1 MSRRGLVILIVA
13 LVVLGGLVAV
23 NQRQSSPAPTTVGTA
38 LVPGLQ
44 ESLNDVERVGI
55 VKAGGEAVATLEKR
69 ENTWVVANKSDY
81 PADVAKLRQSLRALA
96 EAKIRE
102 VKTANPEFYDRLG
115 VVDAADSKATGVA
128 VSITVPGKEFG
139 TVILG
144 NTEGAKQ
151 RYARRASEP
160 QSYLID
166 RDPEVP
172 KNASQWL
179 EARILDVRG
188 DRVREVTIRHA
199 DGETVTVSKASADA
213 ANFDVAAT
221 PKGRELLYPGV
232 ANVIGS
238 SLRELN
244 LEDVERAEGA
254 AGERP
259 VHVEFKTFDGL
270 VVRATGTQ
278 RGDEKW
284 LTFEASVDPEQAA
297 KFAAPPAAPAAGA
310 PTATAAAESGQSPA
324 GDAAAQP
331 AGNAAGGSPAAA
343 DAGSA
348 AATSTPG
355 TPPAAAQPDPA
366 AEAQRINERVSGWRY
381 KIPSFQYDQMT
392 RRMADLLKPVA

>member
-13 LVVLGGLVAV
+13 LVVLGALVAIS
-23 NQRQSSPAPTTVGTA
+23 QRKSSPAPTAVGTA

-44 ESLNDVERVGI
+44 ESLNEVERVGI
-55 VKAGGEAVATLEKR
+55 VKAGGETVATLEKR
-69 ENTWVVANKSDY
+69 DNAWVVSNKSGY

-102 VKTANPEFYDRLG
+102 VKTSNPEFYDRLG
-115 VVDAADSKATGVA
+115 VVDPVDAKATGVA
-128 VSITVPGKEFG
+128 VAVTVPGKEFA

-151 RYARRASEP
+151 RYARRANEP

-179 EARILDVRG
+179 DARILDVRG
-188 DRVREVTIRHA
+188 DRVQQVTIRHA

-213 ANFDVAAT
+213 ANFDVAAV

-244 LEDVERAEGA
+244 LEDVERADGI

-284 LTFEASVDPEQAA
+284 LTFEAGVDPEQAA
-297 KFAAPPAAPAAGA
+297 KFAPPPPAQQTAAQASDGQATPAAEGAGANAPDATPPAANA
-310 PTATAAAESGQSPA
+310 P
-324 GDAAAQP
+324 
-331 AGNAAGGSPAAA
+331 
-343 DAGSA
+343 

-355 TPPAAAQPDPA
+355 APASTTQPDPA

>member
-1 MSRRGLVILIVA
+1 MSKRGLVVLLVA
-13 LVVLGGLVAV
+13 LVVLGALVAFS
-23 NQRQSSPAPTTVGTA
+23 QRKTSPPPTAVGTV

-44 ESLNDVERVGI
+44 ESLNEVERVGI
-55 VKAGGEAVATLEKR
+55 VKAGGETVATLEKR
-69 ENTWVVANKSDY
+69 DDAWVVSDKSNY
-81 PADVAKLRQSLRALA
+81 PADVAKLRQTLRALA

-115 VVDAADSKATGVA
+115 VVDPGDAKATGVA
-128 VSITVPGKEFG
+128 VSVTVPGKELPS
-139 TVILG
+139 VILG
-144 NTEGAKQ
+144 NAEGAKQ
-151 RYARRASEP
+151 RYARRANEP

-179 EARILDVRG
+179 DARILDVRG
-188 DRVREVTIRHA
+188 DRVQQVTIRHA
-199 DGETVTVSKASADA
+199 DGETVTISKSTADA
-213 ANFDVAAT
+213 ANFDVAAI

-244 LEDVERAEGA
+244 LEDVERADGA

-270 VVRATGTQ
+270 VVKATGTQ
-278 RGDEKW
+278 RGEEKW
-284 LTFEASVDPEQAA
+284 LTFEASVDAQQAA
-297 KFAAPPAAPAAGA
+297 KFAPPAPD
-310 PTATAAAESGQSPA
+310 PQ
-324 GDAAAQP
+324 AAAQP
-331 AGNAAGGSPAAA
+331 AESQSSPGA
-343 DAGSA
+343 DAGENA
-348 AATSTPG
+348 PGATPATATPGAPATTSTAG
-355 TPPAAAQPDPA
+355 GPASATQPDPA

>member
-13 LVVLGGLVAV
+13 LVVLGALVAV
-23 NQRQSSPAPTTVGTA
+23 SQRKTSPAPTAVGTA

-69 ENTWVVANKSDY
+69 ESGWVVANKSDY
-81 PADVAKLRQSLRALA
+81 PADVTKLRQSLRALA

-115 VVDAADSKATGVA
+115 VVDTSDSKASGVA
-128 VSITVPGKEFG
+128 VSVTVPGKDFG

-151 RYARRASEP
+151 RYARRANEP

-179 EARILDVRG
+179 DARILDVRG
-188 DRVREVTIRHA
+188 DRVQQVTIRHA
-199 DGETVTVSKASADA
+199 DGETVSVSKASADA
-213 ANFDVAAT
+213 ANFDVAAV
-221 PKGRELLYPGV
+221 PKGRELLYAGV

-238 SLRELN
+238 ALRELN
-244 LEDVERAEGA
+244 LEDVERADDN

-284 LTFEASVDPEQAA
+284 LTFEASVDAEQAA
-297 KFAAPPAAPAAGA
+297 KFAP
-310 PTATAAAESGQSPA
+310 
-324 GDAAAQP
+324 
-331 AGNAAGGSPAAA
+331 PAAA
-343 DAGSA
+343 DAAPAGAESPA
-348 AATSTPG
+348 DAGEAAPQPATGAPAAAPPAADASAATSAPDA
-355 TPPAAAQPDPA
+355 PASAARPDPA
-366 AEAQRINERVSGWRY
+366 AEAERINERVSGWRY